1 MATTLAPQRRT
12 PVSTWARRGPLATL
26 SDEFENLFGRMLGEE
41 SGAWRFAMMAP
52 PLDVSET
59 DKQITIRVDLPG
71 IQRENVTIQLNHN
84 QLTISGERQETK
96 EEKGES
102 FHRVE
107 RESGRFSRSITLP
120 CAVDENKVEA
130 TYKDGVLTVVLPK
143 SSEAQGHQIKIKS
156 S

>member
-1 MATTLAPQRRT
+1 MATTLAPQRRA
-12 PVSTWARRGPLATL
+12 PVSTWTRRGPLATL
-26 SDEFENLFGRMLGEE
+26 SDEFENLFGRMMGEE
-41 SGAWRFAMMAP
+41 SGAWRFTMMAP

-59 DKQITIRVDLPG
+59 DKQITVRVDLPG
-71 IQRENVTIQLNHN
+71 IQRENVMIQLNHN
-84 QLTISGERQETK
+84 QLTISGQRQEMK

-130 TYKDGVLTVVLPK
+130 TYKDGVLTVMLPK
-143 SSEAQGHQIKIKS
+143 SSEAQGRQIKIKT
-156 S
+156 

>member
-12 PVSTWARRGPLATL
+12 PVSTWTRRSPLATL
-26 SDEFENLFGRMLGEE
+26 GDEFENLFGRMLGEE
-41 SGAWRFAMMAP
+41 SGAWRLAMMAP

-59 DKQITIRVDLPG
+59 DKQITVRVDLPG
-71 IQRENVTIQLNHN
+71 IQRENVTIQLNHY

-107 RESGRFSRSITLP
+107 RESGRFSRSITLT

-130 TYKDGVLTVVLPK
+130 TYKDGVLTVTLPK

-156 S
+156 